1 MPEASAAGATPPA
14 KPVSFPVFAAVAI
27 AITGRG
33 VYEVIEL
40 VGRIF
45 EPAGAVF
52 EGSPDAPGTLLAL
65 LPPSDAA
72 AMQASARST
81 T

>member
-52 EGSPDAPGTLLAL
+52 
-65 LPPSDAA
+65 
-72 AMQASARST
+72 
-81 T
+81 